1 MEVNSIHIFALTQQQ
16 DATIDKQS
24 LIIGIKRLDFNEP
37 TQTKI
42 IFNNQYVMST
52 DIENIKKRIKAFVKE
67 RDWEQFHNAKDLALA
82 LSIEVAELNECFL
95 WKSHDEANVDKIKEE
110 LADILI
116 YAILFADKYGF
127 DIPKIINEKVEK
139 NAAKYPIDK
148 AKGNAKKYTDL

>member
-1 MEVNSIHIFALTQQQ
+1 MDCEF
-16 DATIDKQS
+16 
-24 LIIGIKRLDFNEP
+24 
-37 TQTKI
+37 QTLR
-42 IFNNQYVMST
+42 NN
-52 DIENIKKRIKAFVKE
+52 IKAFVKE

-82 LSIEVAELNECFL
+82 LSIEAAELNECFL
-95 WKSHDEANVDKIKEE
+95 WKSHEEAKVDKVKDE

-127 DIPKIINEKVEK
+127 DIPEIITEKIEK

>member
-1 MEVNSIHIFALTQQQ
+1 MDCEFQ
-16 DATIDKQS
+16 D
-24 LIIGIKRLDFNEP
+24 LR
-37 TQTKI
+37 
-42 IFNNQYVMST
+42 NN
-52 DIENIKKRIKAFVKE
+52 IKAFVKE

-82 LSIEVAELNECFL
+82 LSIEAAELNECFL
-95 WKSHDEANVDKIKEE
+95 WKSHDEAKVDKIKDE

-127 DIPKIINEKVEK
+127 DIPEIIAEKIEK